1 MATGK
6 GNTFINDY
14 LKLLLN
20 GTTITGI
27 AVNDTG
33 TPLTNLFLSL
43 HTGTLSAT
51 SLQNT
56 TEAAYTGY
64 DRVAVART
72 TGGFTAASAQSSAL
86 VATASFNPATAG
98 SETETYAMLG
108 TDSGGGSPGSSPGK
122 NLYWGAISPT
132 LAVSAGVT
140 PQLTT
145 ATTISET

>member
-6 GNTFINDY
+6 GNTWINDY

-20 GTTITGI
+20 ATAVANI
-27 AVNDTG
+27 ADNASSS
-33 TPLTNLFLSL
+33 PLTNLYLSL
-43 HTGTLSAT
+43 ATATLNASSTQTT
-51 SLQNT
+51 S
-56 TEAAYTGY
+56 EAAYTSY
-64 DRVAVART
+64 ARVAVART
-72 TGGFTAASAQSSAL
+72 TGGFTAASSQSSAL
-86 VATASFNPATAG
+86 VATASFPACTGG

-108 TDSGGGSPGSSPGK
+108 TDGTTLAGK

-132 LAVSAGVT
+132 LAVSNGVT

>member
-20 GTTITGI
+20 ATAI
-27 AVNDTG
+27 ANIADNAAG
-33 TPLTNLFLSL
+33 SPLTNLYLGLS
-43 HTGTLSAT
+43 TGTLTAASSQT
-51 SLQNT
+51 T
-56 TEAAYTGY
+56 TEAAYVSY
-64 DRVAVART
+64 ARVAVART

-86 VATASFNPATAG
+86 VATASFPAATGG

-108 TDSGGGSPGSSPGK
+108 TDSSGAGK
-122 NLYWGAISPT
+122 NLYWGSISPT
-132 LAVSAGVT
+132 LAVSTGVT

-145 ATTISET
+145 ASTVSET

>member
-20 GTTITGI
+20 ATAI
-27 AVNDTG
+27 ANIADNASSS
-33 TPLTNLFLSL
+33 PLANLYLSL
-43 HTGTLSAT
+43 STGTLSAT
-51 SLQNT
+51 SDQLT
-56 TEAAYTGY
+56 TEAAYTSY
-64 DRVAVART
+64 ARVAVART

-86 VATASFNPATAG
+86 VATASFPAATGG

-108 TDSGGGSPGSSPGK
+108 TASSGAGK
-122 NLYWGAISPT
+122 NLYWGSISPT
-132 LAVSAGVT
+132 LAVSNGVT

-145 ATTISET
+145 ASTVSET